1 MRKYHGINSAELIEK
16 AKRERERERERESE
30 REREIER
37 DREGE
42 RGREREREWDREI
55 AKFNWNRVIK
65 RASHFVDCW
74 RVRIATDMGQH

>member
-1 MRKYHGINSAELIEK
+1 MGLALLNSLKRRRERER
-16 AKRERERERERESE
+16 KREREGERER
-30 REREIER
+30 
-37 DREGE
+37 G
-42 RGREREREWDREI
+42 REWDREI